1 MPHDLPKAYDPT
13 AIEDHWAS
21 YWVRENLFTVPTP
34 DSGTNSIQDQNLD
47 GQSSGRE
54 AAFGSGAKP
63 PFTILLPP
71 PNVTGR
77 LHMGH
82 MLNQTEMD
90 ILTRWRRMSGRNALW
105 VPGTDHAG
113 IATQMMV
120 ERQLAEEGTSRQKLG
135 REAFVERVWA
145 WKRHYG
151 GAILEQ
157 MKRLGVSVDWSREY
171 FTMDER
177 LSVAVREAFV
187 RLYHQGLIYRGAYI
201 VNWCPRCQ
209 TAISDLEVVHQEQKG
224 HLWEIK
230 YPVLGDGGKPTGE
243 FITVATTRPETM
255 LGDTAVAIHPED
267 ERYLHLHGK
276 KLLLPLVNREIPI
289 VVDPWVSREF
299 GTGAVKVTPA
309 HDPNDFALGERHHLP
324 SINVMDDRAH
334 INENGRPYVGLDRY
348 VARKKIVADL
358 EEQGLLAAVKDYT
371 NNVGHCDR
379 CKTVVEPRLSMQWFV
394 AVNKQP
400 NGGGPS
406 MAEMAIAAVK
416 PDADGNKAI
425 KFTPENYEKIYLNW
439 MEDIH
444 DWCISRQ
451 LWWGHRIPA
460 WHCAACHKITVPQPG
475 TTGDPI
481 ACAHC
486 GSDQLTQETDV
497 LDTWFSSGLL
507 PVSVFGWP
515 NLPGALEMGTVKMG
529 APGPSHSGTGEGSRA
544 DAALSRLDFDAFYP
558 TSLLVTGFDIL
569 FFWVA
574 RMIMMG
580 CWFSKDVPLKDG
592 SPRPLAES
600 VPFREVYIHALVRDA
615 NREKMSKTK
624 GNVIDPIEIVK
635 QYGTD
640 AVRFTLASMA
650 SPGTDIA
657 FNVARTEGYRAFA
670 NKIWNAARFIFMNV
684 DKAAEVGI
692 KVDPSALGSMPS
704 VAANAPLE
712 ARWIVAELHATAAK
726 VNDSLENYRYD
737 EAASTIYQFFWGSL
751 CDWYL
756 EIVKLRLDFSGSAD
770 KAPTKAALTTL
781 VQVFEAALRLL
792 SPFMP
797 FLTEE
802 MWYAIYESNPPAKSI
817 AFMSFPQAGGQYSD
831 LKRDQNVY
839 ALQNSS
845 RGATLEMLIL
855 QKVITALRSL
865 RKDAGVPEKETVD
878 ARVYCT
884 ESEGSLTMG
893 YMTSESNK
901 QLCKALAR
909 VRLEVKFQA
918 PPTGG
923 LIRSETGFD
932 VEIIYERKIDLA
944 AERERLT
951 KDIAKY
957 EKGLAAAE
965 RQLGNESFLAK
976 APPQV
981 VEGLKKQEAETRL
994 LLEKARAALNGLSR

>member
-13 AIEDHWAS
+13 AIEDHWAE
-21 YWVRENLFTVPTP
+21 YWVRENLFAQPTP
-34 DSGTNSIQDQNLD
+34 APASAS
-47 GQSSGRE
+47 
-54 AAFGSGAKP
+54 AASARPGGD

-90 ILTRWRRMSGRNALW
+90 ILTRWRRMSGRRALW
-105 VPGTDHAG
+105 LPGTDHAG

-120 ERQLAEEGTSRQKLG
+120 ERQLTEEGTSRQQLG
-135 REAFVERVWA
+135 REAFVERVWE

-151 GAILEQ
+151 GAILSQ
-157 MKRLGVSVDWSREY
+157 MKRLGASVDWQREY
-171 FTMDER
+171 FTMDDN
-177 LSVAVREAFV
+177 LSIAVREAFV
-187 RLYHQGLIYRGAYI
+187 RLYQQGLIYRGAYI

-209 TAISDLEVVHQEQKG
+209 TAIRDLEVVFEEHKG
-224 HLWEIK
+224 HLWEIR
-230 YPVLGDGGKPTGE
+230 YSVLDDLGQDSGE

-276 KLLLPLVNREIPI
+276 KLRVPLIGREIPI
-289 VVDPWVSREF
+289 VLDEWVTREF

-309 HDPNDFALGERHHLP
+309 HDPNDFALGQRHHLP
-324 SINVMDDRAH
+324 SINVMDDSGH
-334 INENGRPYVGLDRY
+334 INNEGGAYKGLDRY
-348 VARKKIVADL
+348 VARKRIVADL
-358 EEQGLLAAVKDYT
+358 EEQGLLAGVKDHT

-379 CKTVVEPRLSMQWFV
+379 CKTVVEPRLSTQWFI
-394 AVNKQP
+394 KIQP
-400 NGGGPS
+400 L
-406 MAEMAIAAVK
+406 ADKAIAAVK
-416 PDADGNKAI
+416 PGPDGKKAI
-425 KFTPENYEKIYLNW
+425 NFTPEQYEKTYLNW
-439 MEDIH
+439 MENIH

-460 WHCAACHKITVPQPG
+460 WHCAVCHKITVPAPNLSP
-475 TTGDPI
+475 DPSPDPTE
-481 ACAHC
+481 CQHC
-486 GSDQLTQETDV
+486 KSTQVAQETDV

-515 NLPGALEMGTVKMG
+515 NFGSSSVKGTGFSPYIDQPAGDGAL
-529 APGPSHSGTGEGSRA
+529 APEGQNRA
-544 DAALSRLDFDAFYP
+544 DFDTFYP

-574 RMIMMG
+574 RMIMLG
-580 CWFSKDVPLKDG
+580 CWFAGDVPMPDG

-635 QYGTD
+635 TYGTD

-684 DKAAEVGI
+684 DRAAEIDI
-692 KVDPSALGSMPS
+692 KVDPKALGGMP
-704 VAANAPLE
+704 VAAKDAPLE
-712 ARWIVAELHATAAK
+712 ARWIEAELRATAGK
-726 VNDSLENYRYD
+726 VNYALDNYRYD
-737 EAASTIYQFFWGSL
+737 DAANIIYQFFWGSF

-756 EIVKLRLDFSGSAD
+756 EIVKLRLDFAETAD
-770 KAPTKAALTTL
+770 KAATKAALTTL
-781 VQVFEAALRLL
+781 VTVFEAALRLL

-797 FLTEE
+797 FITEE
-802 MWYAIYESNPPAKSI
+802 IWHALYDGNPPAKSI
-817 AFMSFPQAGGQYSD
+817 ALTRYPQSGYVMDPSAPTM
-831 LKRDQNVY
+831 V
-839 ALQNSS
+839 
-845 RGATLEMLIL
+845 EMQMI
-855 QKVITALRSL
+855 QQVVPAIRAR
-865 RKDAGVPEKETVD
+865 RKDLDVPEKEFVPVII
-878 ARVYCT
+878 A
-884 ESEGSLTMG
+884 
-893 YMTSESNK
+893 
-901 QLCKALAR
+901 
-909 VRLEVKFQA
+909 A
-918 PPTGG
+918 PGPVLNTLGK
-923 LIRSETGFD
+923 EP
-932 VEIIYERKIDLA
+932 EIIKKLAKVNQLEFLSLEDRGHDERYAKLPWQALSTAEIAVIYEKQIDIA
-944 AERERLT
+944 AERDHLT
-951 KDIAKY
+951 KDIARY

-976 APPQV
+976 APAHI
-981 VEGLKKQEAETRL
+981 VEGLKEQEAETRL
-994 LLEKARAALNGLSR
+994 LLEKARAALASLPQES

>member
-13 AIEDHWAS
+13 AIEDHWAE
-21 YWVRENLFTVPTP
+21 YWVKEKLFAQPTP
-34 DSGTNSIQDQNLD
+34 TAAEQNSHA
-47 GQSSGRE
+47 GGE
-54 AAFGSGAKP
+54 

-90 ILTRWRRMSGRNALW
+90 ILTRWRRMSGRRALW
-105 VPGTDHAG
+105 LPGTDHAG

-135 REAFVERVWA
+135 REAFVERVWE

-151 GAILEQ
+151 GAILDQ
-157 MKRLGVSVDWSREY
+157 MKRLGASVDWQREY

-187 RLYHQGLIYRGAYI
+187 RLHEQGLIYRGAYI

-209 TAISDLEVVHQEQKG
+209 TAISDLEVVYDEHKG
-224 HLWEIK
+224 HLWEIR
-230 YPVLGDGGKPTGE
+230 YPVLHPTDQDPSAGTPVLGPDGKDTGE
-243 FITVATTRPETM
+243 FLTVATTRPETM
-255 LGDTAVAIHPED
+255 LGDVAVAIHPED

-276 KLLLPLVNREIPI
+276 KLRLPLMNREIPI
-289 VVDPWVSREF
+289 ILDEWVSRDF

-324 SINVMDDRAH
+324 SINVMDDTAH
-334 INENGRPYVGLDRY
+334 INAEGGAYAGLDRY
-348 VARKKIVADL
+348 VARKKIVHDL
-358 EEQGLLAAVKDYT
+358 EVQGLLGAVKDYT

-379 CKTVVEPRLSMQWFV
+379 CKTVVEPRLSTQWFI
-394 AVNKQP
+394 KIQP
-400 NGGGPS
+400 L
-406 MAEMAIAAVK
+406 ADKAIAAVK
-416 PDADGNKAI
+416 PDANGKKAI
-425 KFTPENYEKIYLNW
+425 NFTPEMYEKTYLNW
-439 MEDIH
+439 MENIH

-460 WHCAACHKITVPQPG
+460 WHCAACHKITVARQ
-475 TTGDPI
+475 DPA

-486 GSDQLTQETDV
+486 GSDKITQETDV

-515 NLPGALEMGTVKMG
+515 NITED
-529 APGPSHSGTGEGSRA
+529 SRA
-544 DAALSRLDFDAFYP
+544 DFDAFYP

-580 CWFSKDVPLKDG
+580 CWFAGDVSMSDG
-592 SPRPLAES
+592 SSRELRDA

-670 NKIWNAARFIFMNV
+670 NKIWNAARFLFMNV
-684 DKAAEVGI
+684 DRAAEIGI
-692 KVDPSALGSMPS
+692 MVDPSVLGGMPE
-704 VAANAPLE
+704 VGADAPLE

-726 VNDSLENYRYD
+726 VNLALENYRYD
-737 EAASTIYQFFWGSL
+737 DAANTIYQFFWGSF

-756 EIVKLRLDFSGSAD
+756 EIVKLRLDFSETAD
-770 KAPTKAALTTL
+770 KTATKAALTTL
-781 VQVFEAALRLL
+781 VSVFEAALRLL

-802 MWYAIYESNPPAKSI
+802 LWHAVYDENPPAKSI
-817 AFMSFPQAGGQYSD
+817 ALTRYPQAQE
-831 LKRDQNVY
+831 LKADWSARDKMLG
-839 ALQNSS
+839 LQ
-845 RGATLEMLIL
+845 LLI
-855 QKVITALRSL
+855 IGIRAR
-865 RKDAGVPEKETVD
+865 RKELSVPEKLSTPVKVLEWAGAHGGSGIVAEHLDIIKKLAQVSAVEFVPFVD
-878 ARVYCT
+878 RDLRGKYANLPW
-884 ESEGSLTMG
+884 SAAG
-893 YMTSESNK
+893 
-901 QLCKALAR
+901 
-909 VRLEVKFQA
+909 
-918 PPTGG
+918 PTD
-923 LIRSETGFD
+923 IVVEYEATID
-932 VEIIYERKIDLA
+932 VA

-965 RQLGNESFLAK
+965 RQLGNAGFLAK
-976 APPQV
+976 APAQV
-981 VEGLKKQEAETRL
+981 IEGLKKQEAETRL
-994 LLEKARAALNGLSR
+994 LLEKVRAGLNALPEE

>member
-13 AIEDHWAS
+13 AIEDHWAG
-21 YWVRENLFTVPTP
+21 YWVRENLFAVSTPTELV
-34 DSGTNSIQDQNLD
+34 QNQCLD
-47 GQSSGRE
+47 GKS
-54 AAFGSGAKP
+54 

-90 ILTRWRRMSGRNALW
+90 ILTRWRRMSGRLALW

-120 ERQLAEEGTSRQKLG
+120 ERQLTEEGTSRQTLG

-145 WKRHYG
+145 WKSHYG

-187 RLYHQGLIYRGAYI
+187 RLYAQGLIYRGAYI

-224 HLWEIK
+224 HLWEIR
-230 YPVLGDGGKPTGE
+230 YSVLDSFGRDSGE
-243 FITVATTRPETM
+243 YITVATTRPETM

-276 KLLLPLVNREIPI
+276 KLRLPLMDREIPI

-309 HDPNDFALGERHHLP
+309 HDPNDFAIGERHHLP

-334 INENGRPYVGLDRY
+334 INENGGPYQGLDRY

-358 EEQGLLAAVKDYT
+358 EAQGLLGAIKDYT

-379 CKTVVEPRLSMQWFV
+379 CKTVVEPRLSTQWFI
-394 AVNKQP
+394 AVNKEP
-400 NGGGPS
+400 NGGGES
-406 MAEMAIAAVK
+406 MAEKARAAVR
-416 PDADGNKAI
+416 ADSSGKKAI
-425 KFTPENYEKIYLNW
+425 RFTPENYEKIYLNW
-439 MEDIH
+439 MDDIH

-460 WHCAACHKITVPQPG
+460 WHCGVCHKITVPEPG
-475 TTGDPI
+475 ATGDPA

-486 GSDQLTQETDV
+486 GSDKITQETDV

-515 NLPGALEMGTVKMG
+515 NITPET
-529 APGPSHSGTGEGSRA
+529 RA
-544 DAALSRLDFDAFYP
+544 DFDAFYP

-574 RMIMMG
+574 RMIMLG
-580 CWFSKDVPLKDG
+580 CWFAGDVPLPDG
-592 SPRPLAES
+592 SPRRPAET

-684 DKAAEVGI
+684 DRAAEVGI
-692 KVDPSALGSMPS
+692 RIERRWFAAPPLLTNESRLEDLWIMSRFCNTAKRVNEALEKYRFDD
-704 VAANAPLE
+704 AAN
-712 ARWIVAELHATAAK
+712 V
-726 VNDSLENYRYD
+726 
-737 EAASTIYQFFWGSL
+737 IYQFFWGEF

-756 EIVKLRLDFSGSAD
+756 EIVKLRLNFNESLDNSEATDSLA
-770 KAPTKAALTTL
+770 TL
-781 VQVFEAALRLL
+781 LYVFQNSLRLL

-802 MWYAIYESNPPAKSI
+802 IWHALYEGMPPRKSI
-817 AFMSFPQAGGQYSD
+817 ALTSYPQFEESYLTQVTYPSAETSMEHLVLAITSIRSRRKD
-831 LKRDQNVY
+831 LGIEDKVLVK
-839 ALQNSS
+839 AKVASS
-845 RGATLEMLIL
+845 KSG
-855 QKVITALRSL
+855 VL
-865 RKDAGVPEKETVD
+865 RKNRDILLK
-878 ARVYCT
+878 
-884 ESEGSLTMG
+884 
-893 YMTSESNK
+893 
-901 QLCKALAR
+901 LAR
-909 VRLEVKFQA
+909 LE
-918 PPTGG
+918 
-923 LIRSETGFD
+923 D
-932 VEIIYERKIDLA
+932 VEVVLFSERDSDDRYKNLAWQAFGHVDVYLDYQKEIDVA

-965 RQLGNESFLAK
+965 RQLGNEAFLAK
-976 APPQV
+976 APVHV
-981 VEGLKKQEAETRL
+981 VEGLKEQEAETRL
-994 LLEKARAALNGLSR
+994 LLEKTIAALETLPKE

>member
-1 MPHDLPKAYDPT
+1 
-13 AIEDHWAS
+13 
-21 YWVRENLFTVPTP
+21 
-34 DSGTNSIQDQNLD
+34 
-47 GQSSGRE
+47 
-54 AAFGSGAKP
+54 
-63 PFTILLPP
+63 
-71 PNVTGR
+71 
-77 LHMGH
+77 MGH

-90 ILTRWRRMSGRNALW
+90 ILTRWRRMSGRLALW

-120 ERQLAEEGTSRQKLG
+120 ERQLTEEGTSRQKLG

-177 LSVAVREAFV
+177 LSLAVREAFV
-187 RLYHQGLIYRGAYI
+187 RLYAQGLIYRGAYI

-224 HLWEIK
+224 HLWEIR
-230 YPVLGDGGKPTGE
+230 YPVLGDGGKETGE

-276 KLLLPLVNREIPI
+276 KLRLPLMDREIPI

-309 HDPNDFALGERHHLP
+309 HDPNDFAIGERHHLP
-324 SINVMDDRAH
+324 SINVMDDRAA
-334 INENGRPYVGLDRY
+334 INENGGPYAGLDRY

-358 EEQGLLAAVKDYT
+358 EAQGLLAAIKDYT

-379 CKTVVEPRLSMQWFV
+379 CKTVVEPRLSTQWFI
-394 AVNKQP
+394 KIQP
-400 NGGGPS
+400 L
-406 MAEMAIAAVK
+406 AEKAIAAVK

-425 KFTPENYEKIYLNW
+425 RFTPENYEKIYLEW
-439 MEDIH
+439 MTNIH

-460 WHCAACHKITVPQPG
+460 WHCAVCHKITVPQPG
-475 TTGDPI
+475 ATGDPV

-486 GSDQLTQETDV
+486 GSNKVTQETDV

-515 NLPGALEMGTVKMG
+515 NLTPET
-529 APGPSHSGTGEGSRA
+529 RA
-544 DAALSRLDFDAFYP
+544 DFDAFYP

-574 RMIMMG
+574 RMIMLG
-580 CWFSKDVPLKDG
+580 CWFAGDVPVKEADG
-592 SPRPLAES
+592 SLRPRTLAES

-684 DKAAEVGI
+684 DKAAETGTTPPSLQGWSSVGSEEQKGFYHLPFVESPKRI
-692 KVDPSALGSMPS
+692 ED
-704 VAANAPLE
+704 N
-712 ARWIVAELHATAAK
+712 WIVALLARTAGE
-726 VNDSLENYRYD
+726 VNAALENYRYD
-737 EAASTIYQFFWGSL
+737 EAANTIYQFFWGSF

-756 EIVKLRLDFSGSAD
+756 EIVKLRLIFDPAD
-770 KAPTKAALTTL
+770 VEVDGDGWRDEAAVERTVRAAAALNTL
-781 VQVFEAALRLL
+781 VSVFEVSLRLL
-792 SPFMP
+792 SPFTP

-802 MWYAIYESNPPAKSI
+802 LWHAVYDGNPPAKSI
-817 AFMSFPQAGGQYSD
+817 ALASFPGPREISPEMLAAIT
-831 LKRDQNVY
+831 KMEN
-839 ALQNSS
+839 LQN
-845 RGATLEMLIL
+845 LI
-855 QKVITALRSL
+855 VEVRALRKEIGVEEKAAVPIELRTDASL
-865 RKDAGVPEKETVD
+865 RKIAEENSDIIE
-878 ARVYCT
+878 R
-884 ESEGSLTMG
+884 
-893 YMTSESNK
+893 
-901 QLCKALAR
+901 LAR
-909 VRLEVKFQA
+909 VSEVRFVDQISA
-918 PPTGG
+918 G
-923 LIRSETGFD
+923 LSKQSTPQFD
-932 VEIIYERKIDLA
+932 VAVIYERTIDVA
-944 AERERLT
+944 AGRERLT
-951 KDIAKY
+951 KDIARY

-965 RQLGNESFLAK
+965 RQLGNEAFLSK
-976 APPQV
+976 APAHV
-981 VEGLKKQEAETRL
+981 VVGLKKQEAETRL
-994 LLEKARAALNGLSR
+994 LLEKARAALTALPKE

>member
-13 AIEDHWAS
+13 AIEDHWAE
-21 YWVRENLFTVPTP
+21 YWVRENLFAQPTP
-34 DSGTNSIQDQNLD
+34 APASAS
-47 GQSSGRE
+47 
-54 AAFGSGAKP
+54 AASARPGGD

-90 ILTRWRRMSGRNALW
+90 ILTRWRRMSGRRALW
-105 VPGTDHAG
+105 LPGTDHAG

-120 ERQLAEEGTSRQKLG
+120 ERQLTEEGTSRQQLG
-135 REAFVERVWA
+135 REAFVERVWE

-151 GAILEQ
+151 GAILSQ
-157 MKRLGVSVDWSREY
+157 MKRLGASVDWQREY
-171 FTMDER
+171 FTMDDN
-177 LSVAVREAFV
+177 LSIAVREAFV
-187 RLYHQGLIYRGAYI
+187 RLYQQGLIYRGAYI

-209 TAISDLEVVHQEQKG
+209 TAISDLEVVFEEHKG
-224 HLWEIK
+224 HLWEIR
-230 YPVLGDGGKPTGE
+230 YSVLDDLGQDSGE

-276 KLLLPLVNREIPI
+276 KLRVPLIGREIPI
-289 VVDPWVSREF
+289 VLDEWVTREF

-309 HDPNDFALGERHHLP
+309 HDPNDFALGQRHHLP
-324 SINVMDDRAH
+324 SINVMDDSGH
-334 INENGRPYVGLDRY
+334 INNEGGAYKGLDRY
-348 VARKKIVADL
+348 VARKRIVADL
-358 EEQGLLAAVKDYT
+358 EEQGLLAGVKDHT

-379 CKTVVEPRLSMQWFV
+379 CKTVVEPRLSTQWFI
-394 AVNKQP
+394 KIQP
-400 NGGGPS
+400 L
-406 MAEMAIAAVK
+406 ADKAIAAVK
-416 PDADGNKAI
+416 PGPDGKKAI
-425 KFTPENYEKIYLNW
+425 NFTPEQYEKTYLNW
-439 MEDIH
+439 MENIH

-460 WHCAACHKITVPQPG
+460 WHCAVCHKITVPAPNLSP
-475 TTGDPI
+475 DPSPDPTE
-481 ACAHC
+481 CQHC
-486 GSDQLTQETDV
+486 KSTQVAQETDV

-515 NLPGALEMGTVKMG
+515 NFGSSSVKGTGFSPYIDQPAGDGAL
-529 APGPSHSGTGEGSRA
+529 APEGQNRA
-544 DAALSRLDFDAFYP
+544 DFDTFYP

-574 RMIMMG
+574 RMIMLG
-580 CWFSKDVPLKDG
+580 CWFAGDVPMPDG

-635 QYGTD
+635 TYGTD

-684 DKAAEVGI
+684 DRAAEIDI
-692 KVDPSALGSMPS
+692 KVDPKALGGMP
-704 VAANAPLE
+704 VAAKDAPLE
-712 ARWIVAELHATAAK
+712 ARWIEAELRATAGK
-726 VNDSLENYRYD
+726 VNYALDNYRYD
-737 EAASTIYQFFWGSL
+737 DAANIIYQFFWGSF

-756 EIVKLRLDFSGSAD
+756 EIVKLRLDFAETAD
-770 KAPTKAALTTL
+770 KAATKAALTTL
-781 VQVFEAALRLL
+781 VTVFEAALRLL

-797 FLTEE
+797 FITEE
-802 MWYAIYESNPPAKSI
+802 IWHALYDGNPPAKSI
-817 AFMSFPQAGGQYSD
+817 ALTRYPQSGYVMDPSAPTM
-831 LKRDQNVY
+831 V
-839 ALQNSS
+839 
-845 RGATLEMLIL
+845 EMQMI
-855 QKVITALRSL
+855 QQVVPAIRAR
-865 RKDAGVPEKETVD
+865 RKDLDVPEKEFVPVII
-878 ARVYCT
+878 A
-884 ESEGSLTMG
+884 
-893 YMTSESNK
+893 
-901 QLCKALAR
+901 
-909 VRLEVKFQA
+909 A
-918 PPTGG
+918 PGPVLNTLGK
-923 LIRSETGFD
+923 EP
-932 VEIIYERKIDLA
+932 EIIKKLAKVNQLEFLSLEDRGHDERYAKLPWQALSTAEIAVIYEKQIDIA
-944 AERERLT
+944 AERDHLT
-951 KDIAKY
+951 KDIARY

-976 APPQV
+976 APAHI
-981 VEGLKKQEAETRL
+981 VEGLKEQEAETRL
-994 LLEKARAALNGLSR
+994 LLEKARAALASLPQES

>member
-13 AIEDHWAS
+13 AIEDQWAG
-21 YWVRENLFTVPTP
+21 YWVREDLFAVPTP
-34 DSGTNSIQDQNLD
+34 DPA
-47 GQSSGRE
+47 SSQ
-54 AAFGSGAKP
+54 

-90 ILTRWRRMSGRNALW
+90 ILTRWRRMSGRLALW

-120 ERQLAEEGTSRQKLG
+120 ERQLTEEGTSRQTLG

-187 RLYHQGLIYRGAYI
+187 RLYAQGLIYRGAYI

-224 HLWEIK
+224 HLWEIR
-230 YPVLGDGGKPTGE
+230 YPVLSDGGKETGE

-276 KLLLPLVNREIPI
+276 KLRMPLMDREIPI

-309 HDPNDFALGERHHLP
+309 HDPNDFAIGERHHLP

-334 INENGRPYVGLDRY
+334 INENGGPYQGLDRY

-358 EEQGLLAAVKDYT
+358 EAQGLLGAIKDYT

-379 CKTVVEPRLSMQWFV
+379 CKTVVEPRLSTQWFI
-394 AVNKQP
+394 AVNKEP
-400 NGGGPS
+400 NGGGES
-406 MAEMAIAAVK
+406 MAEKARAAVR
-416 PDADGNKAI
+416 ADSSGKKAI
-425 KFTPENYEKIYLNW
+425 RFTPENYEKIYLNW
-439 MEDIH
+439 MDDIH

-460 WHCAACHKITVPQPG
+460 WHCGACHKITVPQPG
-475 TTGDPI
+475 ATGDPA

-486 GSDQLTQETDV
+486 GSDKITQETDV

-515 NLPGALEMGTVKMG
+515 NITQET
-529 APGPSHSGTGEGSRA
+529 RA
-544 DAALSRLDFDAFYP
+544 DFDAFYP

-580 CWFSKDVPLKDG
+580 CWFAGDVPMPDG
-592 SPRPLAES
+592 SPRSLAES

-635 QYGTD
+635 QFGTD

-684 DKAAEVGI
+684 DRAAEVGI
-692 KVDPSALGSMPS
+692 AVDPSTLGAMPT
-704 VAANAPLE
+704 VDADAPLE

-726 VNDSLENYRYD
+726 VNEALENYRYD
-737 EAASTIYQFFWGSL
+737 EAASIVYQFFWGSF

-756 EIVKLRLDFSGSAD
+756 EIVKLRLDFEGSQVVNGTEGQILRD
-770 KAPTKAALTTL
+770 LKGTRAALATL
-781 VQVFEAALRLL
+781 VSVFEAALRLL

-797 FLTEE
+797 FITEE
-802 MWYAIYESNPPAKSI
+802 LWHAVYDGNPPAKSI
-817 AFMSFPQAGGQYSD
+817 ALTIYPNSRETSDRHVTAIEEMTFM
-831 LKRDQNVY
+831 QN
-839 ALQNSS
+839 LITEI
-845 RGATLEMLIL
+845 RG
-855 QKVITALRSL
+855 L
-865 RKDAGVPEKETVD
+865 RKEIGVEEKTIVPIEVRADAVSRKT
-878 ARVYCT
+878 A
-884 ESEGSLTMG
+884 EGNRDIV
-893 YMTSESNK
+893 ER
-901 QLCKALAR
+901 LAR
-909 VRLEVKFQA
+909 VSGVRFVEQITA
-918 PPTGG
+918 G
-923 LIRSETGFD
+923 LSKHSTAAFD
-932 VEIIYERKIDLA
+932 VGVLYERTIDVP

-965 RQLGNESFLAK
+965 RQLGNEAFLAK
-976 APPQV
+976 APAHV
-981 VEGLKKQEAETRL
+981 VEGLKKQESETRL
-994 LLEKARAALNGLSR
+994 LLEKAKAALNVLPES

>member
-13 AIEDHWAS
+13 AIEDQWAG
-21 YWVRENLFTVPTP
+21 YWVREDLFAVPTP
-34 DSGTNSIQDQNLD
+34 DPA
-47 GQSSGRE
+47 SSQ
-54 AAFGSGAKP
+54 

-90 ILTRWRRMSGRNALW
+90 ILTRWRRMSGRLALW

-120 ERQLAEEGTSRQKLG
+120 ERQLTEEGTSRQTLG

-187 RLYHQGLIYRGAYI
+187 RLYAQGLIYRGAYI

-224 HLWEIK
+224 HLWEIR
-230 YPVLGDGGKPTGE
+230 YPVLSDGGKETGE

-276 KLLLPLVNREIPI
+276 KLRMPLMDREIPI

-309 HDPNDFALGERHHLP
+309 HDPNDFAIGERHHLP

-334 INENGRPYVGLDRY
+334 INENGGPYQGLDRY

-358 EEQGLLAAVKDYT
+358 EAQGLLGAIKDYT

-379 CKTVVEPRLSMQWFV
+379 CKTVVEPRLSTQWFI
-394 AVNKQP
+394 AVNKEP
-400 NGGGPS
+400 NGGGES
-406 MAEMAIAAVK
+406 MAEKARAAVR
-416 PDADGNKAI
+416 ADSSGKKAI
-425 KFTPENYEKIYLNW
+425 RFTPENYEKIYLNW
-439 MEDIH
+439 MDDIH

-460 WHCAACHKITVPQPG
+460 WHCGACHKITVPQPG
-475 TTGDPI
+475 ATGDPA

-486 GSDQLTQETDV
+486 GSDKITQETDV

-515 NLPGALEMGTVKMG
+515 NITQET
-529 APGPSHSGTGEGSRA
+529 RA
-544 DAALSRLDFDAFYP
+544 DFDAFYP

-580 CWFSKDVPLKDG
+580 CWFAGDVPMPDG
-592 SPRPLAES
+592 SPRSLAES

-635 QYGTD
+635 QFGTD

-684 DKAAEVGI
+684 DRAAEVGI
-692 KVDPSALGSMPS
+692 AVDPSTLGAMPT
-704 VAANAPLE
+704 VNADAPLE

-726 VNDSLENYRYD
+726 VNEALENYRYD
-737 EAASTIYQFFWGSL
+737 EAASIVYQFFWGSF

-756 EIVKLRLDFSGSAD
+756 EIVKLRLDFEGSQVVNGTEGQILRD
-770 KAPTKAALTTL
+770 LKGTRAALATL
-781 VQVFEAALRLL
+781 VSVFEAALRLL

-797 FLTEE
+797 FITEE
-802 MWYAIYESNPPAKSI
+802 LWHAVYDGNPPAKSI
-817 AFMSFPQAGGQYSD
+817 ALTIYPNSRETSDRHVTAIEEMTFM
-831 LKRDQNVY
+831 QN
-839 ALQNSS
+839 LITEI
-845 RGATLEMLIL
+845 RG
-855 QKVITALRSL
+855 L
-865 RKDAGVPEKETVD
+865 RKEIGVEEKTIVPIEVRADAVSRKT
-878 ARVYCT
+878 A
-884 ESEGSLTMG
+884 EGNRDIV
-893 YMTSESNK
+893 ER
-901 QLCKALAR
+901 LAR
-909 VRLEVKFQA
+909 VSGVRFVEQITA
-918 PPTGG
+918 G
-923 LIRSETGFD
+923 LSKHSTAAFD
-932 VEIIYERKIDLA
+932 VGILYERTIDVP

-965 RQLGNESFLAK
+965 RQLGNEAFLAK
-976 APPQV
+976 APAHV
-981 VEGLKKQEAETRL
+981 VEGLKKQESETRL
-994 LLEKARAALNGLSR
+994 LLEKAKAALNVLPES